1 MSRLGEMAV
10 AEKLITGEQL
20 AQALEA
26 QVVHGGRLG
35 TNLVEL
41 GFLQENDLVRLLGKQ
56 FGVPSA
62 GGVMEPDPK
71 ALEAVER
78 GFCDDHDLLPMRVDP
93 TRLHLAVAD
102 PKQLQVL
109 DELSFKLG
117 KRVVPVVVPEFRL
130 NQMLRKHCSA
140 FRPLRPIDVEGFRPV
155 RKQEAGPAAPART
168 EDLINEDDFAQIYA
182 SAMGE
187 DPELLLSETVDDPAV
202 SAPRIAEP
210 IGRVPVGV
218 ATSEP
223 PLEPL
228 EFAPAQQQL
237 AKTSGR
243 EDIARVLLRFAISR
257 FKRALLLSVHRDLL
271 LGWHGAGQG
280 VREKAVRRIGV
291 SLKEQNSF
299 RLVAQTRSHFV
310 GPLKR
315 TPGTAVFFKLL
326 GGGFPQ
332 TAVLMPMLVRGRP
345 VHMLYVDQGPDAITP
360 PDVGELLILSQAVT
374 RSYDALIRQRQG

>member
-1 MSRLGEMAV
+1 MAV
-10 AEKLITGEQL
+10 EEKLISPDQL
-20 AQALEA
+20 AEALEA

-41 GFLQENDLVRLLGKQ
+41 GFLAENDLVRLLGKQ
-56 FGVPSA
+56 LGVPSA
-62 GGVMEPDPK
+62 GGAMEPDPK
-71 ALEAVER
+71 ALEAVEP
-78 GFCDDHDLLPMRVDP
+78 GFCDTHDLLPMRVDP
-93 TRLHLAVAD
+93 TRLHLAVLD
-102 PKQLQVL
+102 PKQLATL

-130 NQMLRKHCSA
+130 NQLLRKHCEA
-140 FRPLRPIDVEGFRPV
+140 FRPMRPIDVEGGIRPA
-155 RKQEAGPAAPART
+155 RKAAGPSAPAQV
-168 EDLINEDDFAQIYA
+168 EDLINEADFAQLYA
-182 SAMGE
+182 QAMGDE
-187 DPELLLSETVDDPAV
+187 GELLLSEEVDDPAV

-210 IGRVPVGV
+210 IGRVPLGV
-218 ATSEP
+218 ASSEP

-228 EFAPAQQQL
+228 DFAQAQQQL
-237 AKTSGR
+237 AHTTGR
-243 EDIARVLLRFAISR
+243 EDIARVLLRFAVSK

-291 SLKEQNSF
+291 SLKEQNTF

-315 TPGTAVFFKLL
+315 TPGMAVFFKLL

-332 TAVLMPMLVRGRP
+332 TAVVMPMLVHERP
-345 VHMLYVDQGPDAITP
+345 VHMLYVDQGPDQLTP
-360 PDVGELLILSQAVT
+360 PDLGDLLILSQSVG